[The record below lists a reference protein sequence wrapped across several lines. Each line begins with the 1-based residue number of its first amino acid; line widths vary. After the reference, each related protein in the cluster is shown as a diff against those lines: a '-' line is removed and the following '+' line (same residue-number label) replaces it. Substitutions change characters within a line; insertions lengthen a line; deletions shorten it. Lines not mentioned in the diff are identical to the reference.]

1 MKATK
6 IMKYQETHPWMTF
19 QVDLTRTDPRLW
31 LNLGE
36 AASKI
41 EHLAGVPLRPS
52 VAELLHEIYLAK
64 GAAAT
69 TAIEG
74 NTLTEEQV
82 LQHVR
87 GDLHLPESQEYLQQE
102 VDNIVQACNEIV
114 EHLVGPTQNPAICCE
129 LLCRYNWQVRQGLAE
144 DEGISPPGKIRTESV
159 LVGGVYRGAP
169 AENCHY
175 LVDRFCEWL
184 NGEQFQPPEERFRIP
199 YAIIKS
205 VVAHLY
211 MAWIHPFGDGN
222 GRTARLL
229 EFHLL
234 LDAGVPVPAAHL
246 LSDHYNR
253 TRSEYYRQLAMAS
266 RSGGDILPFIR
277 YATQG
282 FVDGL
287 RLQLSQV
294 RSQQWQVSWENYV
307 HEEFGIS
314 HSATR
319 KRQRDLVLDLGD
331 NQGFID
337 VSKIAE
343 LTPRL
348 TKAYAHK
355 TERTVQR
362 DLNEIAKLGLI
373 ERRHGKVRAKR
384 EIILA
389 FLPARSQEIPKKKK
403 S

>member
-1 MKATK
+1 
-6 IMKYQETHPWMTF
+6 MKYQETHPWITF
-19 QVDLTRTDPRLW
+19 RVDLSRTDPRLW
-31 LNLGE
+31 LDLGE

-52 VAELLHEIYLAK
+52 VADRLHEVYLAK

-82 LQHVR
+82 LQHIR
-87 GDLHLPESQEYLQQE
+87 GNLSLPESQEYLQQE
-102 VDNIVQACNEIV
+102 VDNILQAYNKIV
-114 EHLVGPTQNPAICCE
+114 KRLVGPKQNPSICPE
-129 LLCRYNWQVRQGLAE
+129 LLSQYNRQVREGLLE
-144 DEGISPPGKIRTESV
+144 EEGISPPGKLRIESV

-169 AENCHY
+169 AEDCAF
-175 LVDRFCEWL
+175 LIDRFCDWL
-184 NGEQFQPPEERFRIP
+184 NGEQFQPPDQQFRIP
-199 YAIIKS
+199 YAIIKA

-222 GRTARLL
+222 GRTARLV

-253 TRSEYYRQLAMAS
+253 TRREYYRQLALAS

-277 YATQG
+277 YAAQG

-287 RLQLSQV
+287 RSQLAEV
-294 RSQQWQVSWENYV
+294 RNQQWQVSWENYV
-307 HEEFGIS
+307 HEEFGNS
-314 HSATR
+314 HSATH
-319 KRQRDLVLDLGD
+319 KRQRDLVLDLSESK
-331 NQGFID
+331 GFVE
-337 VSKIAE
+337 VSEIAE

-348 TKAYAHK
+348 AKAYTHK
-355 TERTVQR
+355 TERTLQR

-373 ERRHGKVRAKR
+373 ERKHGKVRAKR

-389 FLPARSQEIPKKKK
+389 FLPARSQEIAKKKK
-403 S
+403 L

>member
-1 MKATK
+1 MQYKA
-6 IMKYQETHPWMTF
+6 THPWLTF
-19 QVDLTRTDPRLW
+19 RVDLSRTDPRLW
-31 LNLGE
+31 LDLGE

-41 EHLAGVPLRPS
+41 DHLAGVPLRPS
-52 VAELLHEIYLAK
+52 VAEDLQQIYLAK

-74 NTLTEEQV
+74 NTLTEAQV

-87 GDLHLPESQEYLQQE
+87 GNLHLPESQEYLQQE
-102 VDNIVQACNEIV
+102 VDNIVQACNHLIAD
-114 EHLVGPTQNPAICCE
+114 LVGPEQNPAISPE
-129 LLCRYNWQVRQGLAE
+129 LLCQYNRQVRQGLAE
-144 DEGISPPGKIRTESV
+144 DEGISAPGKLRTESV

-169 AENCHY
+169 AADCQF
-175 LVDRFCEWL
+175 LVARFCEWL
-184 NGEQFQPPEERFRIP
+184 NGEQFQPPHERFRLP
-199 YAIIKS
+199 YAVIKA

-234 LDAGVPVPAAHL
+234 LEAGVPVPAAHL

-253 TRSEYYRQLAMAS
+253 TRSEYYRQLAAAS
-266 RSGGDILPFIR
+266 RSGGDIPPFIR

-287 RLQLSQV
+287 RLQLAHV

-307 HEEFGIS
+307 HEEFDAS

-319 KRQRDLVLDLGD
+319 KRQRDLVLDLSD
-331 NQGFID
+331 AEGFVE
-337 VSKIAE
+337 VSAITE

-348 TKAYAHK
+348 AKAYAHK

-362 DLNEIAKLGLI
+362 DLNEIARLGLI
-373 ERRHGKVRAKR
+373 ERKHGKVRAKR

-389 FLPARSQEIPKKKK
+389 FLPARSQEMPKPKRA
-403 S
+403 